1 MSLIAPPGPEL
12 RILLLGKTGNG
23 KSATGNT
30 ILGRSAFPS
39 KIAPYAVTKDYSR
52 AEGSFKGR
60 KVVVI
65 DTPGLFDTKKTNEE
79 VATKIKDAVCYLFT
93 GVHAILLV
101 MQLGRVSEEEVKVA
115 KYIAKILRTEAE
127 RYTILLFTRGEE
139 LEKPEDIK
147 NFVEDSDYLRGLAAK
162 CGGRYIAFSNKAKGE
177 PRDKQIS
184 ALINMIDTMV
194 KTNRDNPCYTR
205 EMLEE
210 DVWTFFGRFCTIL
223 YRPKQHRGINR
234 SRPYVLSIV
243 QRGSGRPACS
253 RAPRSSCSE
262 MRLLLV
268 GKTGGGKSATGNT
281 LLGEQVFTSKLAT
294 KPVTVSCAKAQ
305 RHHDGGDITV
315 VDTANIFDPTP
326 VSDELYREI
335 IHCIKLS
342 QPGPHALVLVTQLGR
357 FTEEDKQVVQRM
369 QEIFGADVLRHTIVL
384 FTRAEDL
391 VGGSLHDYVR
401 YSDNRALQDLIR
413 RCGNRYC
420 GFNNRATGA
429 ERDEQVAELM
439 GMVCSMVQENGGG
452 YFSNEMYREHF
463 SLTEERV
470 KYHMQQYKAA
480 REMRERP
487 RSVTYRIILLVV
499 GIILLIIAVVFLI
512 FLIRG

>member
-1 MSLIAPPGPEL
+1 
-12 RILLLGKTGNG
+12 
-23 KSATGNT
+23 
-30 ILGRSAFPS
+30 
-39 KIAPYAVTKDYSR
+39 
-52 AEGSFKGR
+52 
-60 KVVVI
+60 
-65 DTPGLFDTKKTNEE
+65 
-79 VATKIKDAVCYLFT
+79 
-93 GVHAILLV
+93 
-101 MQLGRVSEEEVKVA
+101 
-115 KYIAKILRTEAE
+115 
-127 RYTILLFTRGEE
+127 
-139 LEKPEDIK
+139 
-147 NFVEDSDYLRGLAAK
+147 
-162 CGGRYIAFSNKAKGE
+162 
-177 PRDKQIS
+177 
-184 ALINMIDTMV
+184 
-194 KTNRDNPCYTR
+194 
-205 EMLEE
+205 
-210 DVWTFFGRFCTIL
+210 
-223 YRPKQHRGINR
+223 
-234 SRPYVLSIV
+234 
-243 QRGSGRPACS
+243 
-253 RAPRSSCSE
+253 
-262 MRLLLV
+262 MRLLLA

-357 FTEEDKQVVQRM
+357 FTEEDKQVVQRV

-439 GMVCSMVQENGGG
+439 GMVCSMVQENGGRC
-452 YFSNEMYREHF
+452 FSNEMYQERL
-463 SLTEERV
+463 LTEERV
-470 KYHMQQYKAA
+470 KYHMQQHKAA
-480 REMRERP
+480 REMRKRP
-487 RSVTYRIILLVV
+487 RSVPYRIILLVG
-499 GIILLIIAVVFLI
+499 GIILIIAVVFLF
-512 FLIRG
+512 FLVRG